1 MTKPNDNLRRAA
13 ILVLSLDDAT
23 AEAVLDQLPANDA
36 AVVRR
41 MMVDL
46 DSVDPQ
52 EERRTIAEFMRRRP
66 VARRASGVELD
77 AGLAKRLAS
86 DVQPAA
92 TASTSDPKPFHFL
105 HAGRGE
111 KITPFL
117 AGEHPQ
123 TIAVVVSH
131 LPDDRA
137 AAVLASLEPD
147 VQAEVIGRL
156 IDMDQAD
163 PEVVREVER
172 ALESRMLEQALAERR
187 RESGFESV
195 ARILNTAQPALR
207 RTIMTNLSRQ
217 DRGLA
222 ERLRPQQFDFEDL
235 HGVDDATLAT
245 ILAAAGIEISRL
257 ALAGADESLV
267 QRVLRPL
274 PPDEAKKVRRMIERL
289 GPLRLTDIE
298 EAQQEIAR
306 MARELALE
314 GTIDL
319 PASGRVLASSK

>member
-1 MTKPNDNLRRAA
+1 MTKANDNLRRAA
-13 ILVLSLDDAT
+13 ILVLSLDDDT
-23 AEAVLDQLPANDA
+23 AEAVLEQLPENDA
-36 AVVRR
+36 ALVRR
-41 MMVDL
+41 MMVEL
-46 DSVDPQ
+46 DGIDPE
-52 EERRTIAEFMRRRP
+52 EERRTSANFLSRRP
-66 VARRASGVELD
+66 PTRPIAGVELD

-86 DVQPAA
+86 NVQPAA
-92 TASTSDPKPFHFL
+92 AASVSDPKPFQFL

-137 AAVLASLEPD
+137 AAVLASLDPD
-147 VQAEVIGRL
+147 LQAEVIGRL

-172 ALESRMLEQALAERR
+172 ALESRMLEQAVAQRR
-187 RESGFESV
+187 RESGMDSV
-195 ARILNTAQPALR
+195 ARLLNAAPPALR

-222 ERLRPQQFDFEDL
+222 ERLRPQHFDFADL
-235 HGVDDATLAT
+235 HDVDDVTLAT
-245 ILAAAGIEISRL
+245 IMDAAGVEISRL

-267 QRVLRPL
+267 ERVLRPL
-274 PPDEAKKVRRMIERL
+274 RPEEAKKMRRMLERL
-289 GPLRLTDIE
+289 GPVRLTDIAD
-298 EAQQEIAR
+298 AQQEVAR

-319 PASGRVLASSK
+319 PEVVGLRS